1 MLQLTTIIFLIS
13 ASVFATLHF
22 ISLELYLYWKY
33 LWLDMPVHVLG
44 GSIVALSVFTAR
56 DLRIIKNTHI
66 KLGPVI
72 VFVLIVA
79 LFWEVF
85 GIYVGKPIENDF
97 IFDTVSDIGLGVMGG
112 LIGYFIGTKISALK

>member
-1 MLQLTTIIFLIS
+1 MLHLTTTIFLIS

-44 GSIVALSVFTAR
+44 GSIVALGVFTAR
-56 DLRIIKNTHI
+56 DLRIIKNSHV
-66 KLGPVI
+66 KLVPVL

-79 LFWEVF
+79 LLWEVL
-85 GIYVGKPIENDF
+85 GIYIEKPIEDDF
-97 IFDTVSDIGLGVMGG
+97 IFDTVSDIGLGLVGG
-112 LIGYFIGTKISALK
+112 LIGYFVGVKVSAFK